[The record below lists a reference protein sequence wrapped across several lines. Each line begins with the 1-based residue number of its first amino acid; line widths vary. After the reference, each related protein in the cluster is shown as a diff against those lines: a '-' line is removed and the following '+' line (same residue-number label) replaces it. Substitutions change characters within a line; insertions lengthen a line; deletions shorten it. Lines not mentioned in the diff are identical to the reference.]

1 MNKGGVQNRVG
12 EILSELDALLEEIA
26 PARKLQ
32 AQAKYDFENVSE
44 RMNDLQS
51 FIYHQI
57 TIDTDID
64 WENPNPILNADGK
77 PMAEFDAQYR
87 NMMIAYLMQSNDELN
102 KLEEEQATK
111 KSAYYTK
118 ETNVITMME
127 KLGVLKA
134 ELAALT
140 GLLRLADES

>member
-1 MNKGGVQNRVG
+1 MNKGGIQNRVG
-12 EILSELDALLEEIA
+12 EILSELDALLVEIA
-26 PARKLQ
+26 PARKMQ

-51 FIYHQI
+51 FVYHQI
-57 TIDTDID
+57 TIDTDIN
-64 WENPNPILNADGK
+64 WENPNPIMDTEGK
-77 PMAEFDAQYR
+77 PMAEFEAQYR

-102 KLEEEQATK
+102 KLGEEQDTK
-111 KSAYYTK
+111 KSNYYTR
-118 ETNVITMME
+118 ETTVITMME